1 MTGQHF
7 VVFDMNLFFLTEMS
21 KKVKYLSYFQDDWL
35 ESFSWG
41 KRDAMDNT
49 ISYCTL
55 CKKSG
60 VTFFRGRDCRFFI
73 KK

>member
-1 MTGQHF
+1 
-7 VVFDMNLFFLTEMS
+7 MS

-35 ESFSWG
+35 ENFSWG